1 MNTCLDDLVAYRKKK
16 TRLFKWKVGE
26 AYRAERV
33 QASELEERLGISGTE
48 LRRLNRW
55 YYRCRILPAPRWPCY
70 TLPNV
75 TVRRCGRTMKRDAD
89 YVKMLERKLAET
101 EKENQFLRLQAEAY
115 QTVIQIAEEQFNI
128 PIIKKPAGPSGGARR
143 PKN

>member
-1 MNTCLDDLVAYRKKK
+1 MNTYLNNLLGYKKKK
-16 TRLFKWKVGE
+16 TRHLFRWKVVE

-33 QASELEERLGISGTE
+33 QASELEETLGIPMRE
-48 LRRLNRW
+48 LRRLNRN
-55 YYRCRILPAPRWPCY
+55 YFRLRLLPLLQPK
-70 TLPNV
+70 N
-75 TVRRCGRTMKRDAD
+75 RRKTMKRDAD
-89 YVKMLERKLAET
+89 YVKTLERKLADM

-128 PIIKKPAGPSGGARR
+128 PIIKKPGARR

>member
-1 MNTCLDDLVAYRKKK
+1 MNPYLNDLVSYRKKK
-16 TRLFKWKVGE
+16 TRLFKWKVVE

-33 QASELEERLGISGTE
+33 QASELEERLGISRTE

-55 YYRCRILPAPRWPCY
+55 YFRYRLVPLLHPKNPR
-70 TLPNV
+70 
-75 TVRRCGRTMKRDAD
+75 RAMKRDAD
-89 YVKMLERKLAET
+89 YVKTLERRMADM

-128 PIIKKPAGPSGGARR
+128 PIVKKLGRTGGPAKR
-143 PKN
+143 PKS

>member
-1 MNTCLDDLVAYRKKK
+1 MNTYLNDLLGYKKKK
-16 TRLFKWKVGE
+16 TRHLFRWKVVE

-33 QASELEERLGISGTE
+33 QASELEETLGIPMKE
-48 LRRLNRW
+48 LRRLNRN
-55 YYRCRILPAPRWPCY
+55 YFRLRLLPLLQPK
-70 TLPNV
+70 N
-75 TVRRCGRTMKRDAD
+75 RRKTMKRDAD
-89 YVKMLERKLAET
+89 YVKTLERKLADM

-128 PIIKKPAGPSGGARR
+128 PIVKKPGARR

>member
-1 MNTCLDDLVAYRKKK
+1 MNTYLNDLLGYKKEK
-16 TRLFKWKVGE
+16 TRHLFRWKVVE

-33 QASELEERLGISGTE
+33 QASELEETLGIPMKE
-48 LRRLNRW
+48 LRRLNRN
-55 YYRCRILPAPRWPCY
+55 YFRLRLLPLLQPK
-70 TLPNV
+70 N
-75 TVRRCGRTMKRDAD
+75 RRKTMKRDAD
-89 YVKMLERKLAET
+89 YVKTLERKLADM

-128 PIIKKPAGPSGGARR
+128 PIVKKPGRTGGPARR

>member
-1 MNTCLDDLVAYRKKK
+1 MNTYLNDLLGYKKKK
-16 TRLFKWKVGE
+16 TRHLFRWKVVE

-33 QASELEERLGISGTE
+33 QASELEETLGIPMRE
-48 LRRLNRW
+48 LRRLNRN
-55 YYRCRILPAPRWPCY
+55 YFRLRLLPLLQPK
-70 TLPNV
+70 N
-75 TVRRCGRTMKRDAD
+75 RRKTMKRDAD
-89 YVKMLERKLAET
+89 YVKTLERKLADM

-128 PIIKKPAGPSGGARR
+128 PIIKKPGARR

>member
-1 MNTCLDDLVAYRKKK
+1 MNTYLEDLVKYRKKK
-16 TRLFKWKVGE
+16 TRLFRWKVVE

-33 QASELEERLGISGTE
+33 QAAELEERLGISGTE

-55 YYRCRILPAPRWPCY
+55 YYRYHLLPLLHPK
-70 TLPNV
+70 N
-75 TVRRCGRTMKRDAD
+75 RRKSMKRDAD
-89 YVKMLERKLAET
+89 YVKMLERKLADM

-128 PIIKKPAGPSGGARR
+128 PIIKKPGAKR

>member
-1 MNTCLDDLVAYRKKK
+1 MNPYLNDLVSYRKKK
-16 TRLFKWKVGE
+16 TRLFKWKVVE

-33 QASELEERLGISGTE
+33 QASELEERLGISRTE

-55 YYRCRILPAPRWPCY
+55 YFRYRLLLLLHPK
-70 TLPNV
+70 NS
-75 TVRRCGRTMKRDAD
+75 RRAMKRDAD
-89 YVKMLERKLAET
+89 YVKTLERRMADM

-128 PIIKKPAGPSGGARR
+128 PIVKKLGAKR
-143 PKN
+143 PKS

>member
-1 MNTCLDDLVAYRKKK
+1 MNTYLEDLVKYRKKK
-16 TRLFKWKVGE
+16 TRLFKWKVVE

-33 QASELEERLGISGTE
+33 HASELEERLGISRTE

-55 YYRCRILPAPRWPCY
+55 YYRCRLLPLLHPQ
-70 TLPNV
+70 N
-75 TVRRCGRTMKRDAD
+75 RRKYMKRDAD
-89 YVKMLERKLAET
+89 YVKLLEKKLVEI

-115 QTVIQIAEEQFNI
+115 QTVIQIAEEKFTI
-128 PIIKKPAGPSGGARR
+128 PIVKKPGARR

>member
-1 MNTCLDDLVAYRKKK
+1 MNTYLNDLLGYKKKK
-16 TRLFKWKVGE
+16 TRHLFRWKVVE

-33 QASELEERLGISGTE
+33 QASELEETLGIPMRE
-48 LRRLNRW
+48 LRRLNRN
-55 YYRCRILPAPRWPCY
+55 YFRLRLLPLLQPK
-70 TLPNV
+70 N
-75 TVRRCGRTMKRDAD
+75 RRKTMKRDAD
-89 YVKMLERKLAET
+89 YVKTLERKLADM

-128 PIIKKPAGPSGGARR
+128 PIVKKPGARR